1 MTRTAEWCIDY
12 VSPYPY
18 LQMPGFADL
27 PDDLEIKP
35 VPVLFA
41 GLLGHWGQLGPAEIP
56 AKKLHTFHYSRWLA
70 DKRGLKLAG
79 PARHPFNPLALLR
92 LTIALGSTLDV
103 VRTIY
108 DHTWA
113 EGGDGQSDK
122 SLASL
127 ADKLGVDDLQA
138 LVSTDEVKA
147 QLRAK
152 AEAAGLP
159 AATLLREALGL
170 TEARRRKPIPRVDPA
185 LVLAVGRI
193 GGNLNQIARWLNR
206 AMLAGRVDL
215 DALTVARRL
224 LTIERQL
231 AQIVEAARRC

>member
-18 LQMPGFADL
+18 LQMPGFVDL
-27 PDDLEIKP
+27 PNDVEIKP

-70 DKRGLKLAG
+70 DKRGLRLAG

-92 LTIALGSTLDV
+92 LTIALGATLDV

-113 EGGDGQSDK
+113 DGGDGQSDE
-122 SLASL
+122 SLAAL
-127 ADKLGVDDLQA
+127 ADKLGVDDVQA
-138 LVSTDEVKA
+138 LVSTEEVKA
-147 QLRAK
+147 QLRANTDRMI
-152 AEAAGLP
+152 AAGVYGVPTLVMDGHLFWGDDSMPMFHEYLDNP
-159 AATLLREALGL
+159 AMFEDDRF
-170 TEARRRKPIPRVDPA
+170 ARA
-185 LVLAVGRI
+185 
-193 GGNLNQIARWLNR
+193 N
-206 AMLAGRVDL
+206 
-215 DALTVARRL
+215 
-224 LTIERQL
+224 TIEVASGRPGKDWHL
-231 AQIVEAARRC
+231 KR

>member
-18 LQMPGFADL
+18 LQMPEFADL
-27 PDDLEIKP
+27 PNDVEIKP

-70 DKRGLKLAG
+70 DKRGLRLAG
-79 PARHPFNPLALLR
+79 LARHPFNPLALLR
-92 LTIALGSTLDV
+92 LTIALGATLDV

-113 EGGDGQSDK
+113 DGGDGQSDE
-122 SLASL
+122 SLAAL
-127 ADKLGVDDLQA
+127 ADKLGVDDVRA

-147 QLRAK
+147 QLRANTDRMI
-152 AEAAGLP
+152 AAGVYGVPTLVMDGHLFWGDDSMPMFREYLDNP
-159 AATLLREALGL
+159 AMFKDDRF
-170 TEARRRKPIPRVDPA
+170 ARA
-185 LVLAVGRI
+185 
-193 GGNLNQIARWLNR
+193 N
-206 AMLAGRVDL
+206 
-215 DALTVARRL
+215 
-224 LTIERQL
+224 TIEVASGRPGKDWHL
-231 AQIVEAARRC
+231 KR

>member
-1 MTRTAEWCIDY
+1 MPRPAEWCIDSA
-12 VSPYPY
+12 SPYPY

-27 PDDLEIKP
+27 PDDVEIKP

-103 VRTIY
+103 VRAIY

-113 EGGDGQSDK
+113 EGGDGQSEG
-122 SLASL
+122 SLAAL
-127 ADKLGVDDLQA
+127 AEKLSVDDLQA

-147 QLRAK
+147 QLRANTDRMI
-152 AEAAGLP
+152 AAGVYGVPTLVMDGHLFWGDDSMGMFREYLDNP
-159 AATLLREALGL
+159 AMFEDERFAKAGKIEVASG
-170 TEARRRKPIPRVDPA
+170 RKGKDWH
-185 LVLAVGRI
+185 LKG
-193 GGNLNQIARWLNR
+193 
-206 AMLAGRVDL
+206 
-215 DALTVARRL
+215 
-224 LTIERQL
+224 
-231 AQIVEAARRC
+231 